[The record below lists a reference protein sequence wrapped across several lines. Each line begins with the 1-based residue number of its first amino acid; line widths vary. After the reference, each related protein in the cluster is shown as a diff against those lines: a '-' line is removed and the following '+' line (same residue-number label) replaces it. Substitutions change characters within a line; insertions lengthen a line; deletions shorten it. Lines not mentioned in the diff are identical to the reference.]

1 MSMFRR
7 RLISNVRKSELPS
20 GYKKVDYL
28 QSTGTQ
34 YFNLGI
40 TPKKDFGSY
49 QRTSKANAEVN
60 EVLFGCRESS
70 GQTRFMGMSAYRGD
84 LSCGYM
90 TYYYFNKNNYDMGES
105 NEETNIP
112 YIANTVFEGWVNYK
126 NDRLVRA
133 KSENGDFDF
142 TALNKIGSSVYPDL
156 ITFSKPIYV
165 FGYMNYTNEVMP
177 CSCRIYDLEIT
188 DNEEVVSKLIPCL
201 DNDGVPCMYDVVRKI
216 TFYNEGTGQFLYG
229 V

>member
-7 RLISNVRKSELPS
+7 RLISNINKSDLPS
-20 GYKKVDYL
+20 GYKKIKYL
-28 QSTGTQ
+28 QGTGTQ

-40 TPKKDFGSY
+40 KPKKNFGSY
-49 QRTSKANAEVN
+49 QKCSKADSLAN

-90 TYYYFNKNNYDMGES
+90 TYYYFNKNTFKSSLSDEA
-105 NEETNIP
+105 TNIP

-126 NDRLVRA
+126 NDRKVRA
-133 KSENGDFDF
+133 KAENGDFDF
-142 TALNKIGSSVYPDL
+142 VGADEIGSASYPDL

-165 FGYMNYTNEVMP
+165 FGYMNYTNAISP
-177 CSCRIYDLEIT
+177 CSCKIYDLEIT
-188 DNEEVVSKLIPCL
+188 DGEEIVSKLIPCL
-201 DNDGVPCMYDVVRKI
+201 DNNKVPCMYDVIRKI

-229 V
+229 N